1 VRARVRAYLHATF
14 SSLGTRNYRLYFAG
28 QSISVMGTWMQK
40 VSQAWLVLEL
50 TDSGIVLGLTTAIQQ
65 LPSLLLTPWGGLL
78 ADRAD
83 KRKILLCTQALAILP
98 ALCLGTLTAT
108 HSVRIWIVLV
118 LALALGCIEAMDKPT
133 RHTFVVEMVGR
144 DHLTNAVALNNIVQ
158 NAGKVVGP
166 AVAGILI
173 TTLGLPWAFFIN
185 AASFL
190 TVIVGLLRMDTSKL
204 SRPVPAPPRRGQL
217 REGLGYVRGRP
228 HLLGPLVLMAVTGTL
243 GYNFNVVIPLLGKQT
258 FGGDASTVGYMYTAM
273 GLGAIVGAF
282 ALASTLKATVGRLLL
297 GGMGFAVVLTATGL
311 APTLLITLGLLFVL
325 GSSSVSFRS
334 VATSLLQLNS
344 APAMRGRVVSLLVV
358 AIGGTTPIG
367 GPLVGWIG
375 EEWSARVAFVIGGVS
390 TALAVL
396 GTRLYL
402 ARRSAVSPV
411 STMDGPGSA
420 GGDER
425 APLRG
430 QLDEDLLPDRDGD
443 IGVGAHPQDGRADPQ
458 FVLGDLA
465 EEAPGDDLGL
475 PHVGAAALVLGD
487 DLQVLG
493 PDAHRHVVG
502 DGKG

>member
-50 TDSGIVLGLTTAIQQ
+50 TDSGVVLGLTTAIQQ

-190 TVIVGLLRMDTSKL
+190 TVIVGLLRMDTAKL

-228 HLLGPLVLMAVTGTL
+228 QLLGWN
-243 GYNFNVVIPLLGKQT
+243 Y
-258 FGGDASTVGYMYTAM
+258 
-273 GLGAIVGAF
+273 
-282 ALASTLKATVGRLLL
+282 RL
-297 GGMGFAVVLTATGL
+297 
-311 APTLLITLGLLFVL
+311 
-325 GSSSVSFRS
+325 
-334 VATSLLQLNS
+334 SLPSEQ
-344 APAMRGRVVSLLVV
+344 R
-358 AIGGTTPIG
+358 
-367 GPLVGWIG
+367 
-375 EEWSARVAFVIGGVS
+375 
-390 TALAVL
+390 
-396 GTRLYL
+396 
-402 ARRSAVSPV
+402 
-411 STMDGPGSA
+411 
-420 GGDER
+420 
-425 APLRG
+425 
-430 QLDEDLLPDRDGD
+430 
-443 IGVGAHPQDGRADPQ
+443 
-458 FVLGDLA
+458 
-465 EEAPGDDLGL
+465 
-475 PHVGAAALVLGD
+475 
-487 DLQVLG
+487 
-493 PDAHRHVVG
+493 
-502 DGKG
+502 

>member
-1 VRARVRAYLHATF
+1 
-14 SSLGTRNYRLYFAG
+14 
-28 QSISVMGTWMQK
+28 
-40 VSQAWLVLEL
+40 
-50 TDSGIVLGLTTAIQQ
+50 
-65 LPSLLLTPWGGLL
+65 
-78 ADRAD
+78 
-83 KRKILLCTQALAILP
+83 
-98 ALCLGTLTAT
+98 
-108 HSVRIWIVLV
+108 
-118 LALALGCIEAMDKPT
+118 
-133 RHTFVVEMVGR
+133 MVGR

-190 TVIVGLLRMDTSKL
+190 TVIVGLLRMDTAKL

-228 HLLGPLVLMAVTGTL
+228 QLLGPLVLMAVTGTL

-258 FGGDASTVGYMYTAM
+258 FDGDASTVGYMYTAM

-282 ALASTLKATVGRLLL
+282 ALASTLKATAGRLLL

-375 EEWSARVAFVIGGVS
+375 EEWSARLAFVIGGVS

-402 ARRSAVSPV
+402 SRRPAGSPV
-411 STMDGPGSA
+411 STMDGAGSA

-443 IGVGAHPQDGRADPQ
+443 VGVGAHPQDGLADPQ
-458 FVLGDLA
+458 LVLGDLA

-475 PHVGAAALVLGD
+475 PHVRAAALVLGD
-487 DLQVLG
+487 DLHVLG
-493 PDAHRHVVG
+493 ADADRDVVG